1 MPRKTILPKQI
12 SRRAY
17 SIFFIFIIGYLVL
30 VYKIVDIQFINAD
43 FYKEKVENQNTR
55 KIELNSGRGTIYD
68 RNNKALTDTKVSKII
83 VVQKAQIL
91 NDNETQELVNKVMKD
106 ENGDLKTDIEYN
118 VLESVVEIET
128 EVIDNNLEKQLEEKG
143 IIVEDK
149 KLRYSSDGILSH
161 TIGYISSVDKIGQY
175 GIEKDMEELL
185 NNSHEEYISIFKAGQ
200 AGNEG
205 NKNVGIL
212 KGTIKTVD
220 KDDDD
225 KHIKLTI
232 DKDIQSIVEETV
244 DKEENPSAVV
254 ISDVNTG
261 EILAISSRPT
271 FDQYDLSKYINSRDG
286 ETMNRAIQVNYPIG
300 SIFKIVVLY
309 AALENNIIDE
319 NYTYECSGSIT
330 IGNNNEVL
338 NCNKLDGHGLQ
349 TLKDAFS
356 NSCNPAF
363 LDIAMKVGKENI
375 IEAARKLHMEEK
387 VDIGLEEETFEVIP
401 KDISIRNLAIGQG
414 SMEFTPIQV
423 NQMTQIIANNGTY
436 KPLYLYDSVLDSNQN
451 IIKTFKSAKNEEI
464 ISPYSLSKIKELMK
478 NVSKE
483 GTGKELND
491 LPGGCGVKTG
501 TAQSTVNS
509 IKVNHS
515 WITGFYPENDPKYAI
530 TVIVEGNENGNKQSL
545 PIFKEICM
553 KINNKIK

>member
-12 SRRAY
+12 IRRAY

-30 VYKIVDIQFINAD
+30 VYRIVNIQFINSD
-43 FYKEKVENQNTR
+43 LYQEKVENQNTR
-55 KIELNSGRGTIYD
+55 KIKLNSGRGTIYD

-83 VVQKAQIL
+83 VVPKTQIL
-91 NDNETQELVNKVMKD
+91 NDNKTKSLINQVIKNK
-106 ENGDLKTDIEYN
+106 NGELKTDIEYN
-118 VLESVVEIET
+118 VLESIVEIEV
-128 EVIDNNLEKQLEEKG
+128 ESIDSNLEKQLEEKG
-143 IIVEDK
+143 VIVEDK
-149 KLRYSSDGILSH
+149 KLRYSSDGLLSH

-175 GIEKDMEELL
+175 GIEKSMDELL
-185 NNSHEEYISIFKAGQ
+185 NNSHEEYVSVFKAGQ

-212 KGTIKTVD
+212 KGTIKTID
-220 KDDDD
+220 KNDDD

-232 DKDIQSIVEETV
+232 DKDIQNIVEETV

-271 FDQYDLSKYINSRDG
+271 FDQNDLSKYINSKDG

-319 NYTYECSGSIT
+319 SYTYECSGSIT
-330 IGNNNEVL
+330 IGDNNEVL
-338 NCNKLDGHGLQ
+338 NCNKLDGHGSQ
-349 TLKDAFS
+349 TLIDAFS

-363 LDIAMKVGKENI
+363 LDIALKVGKDKI
-375 IEAARKLHMEEK
+375 IDAARKLHMEEK
-387 VDIGLEEETFEVIP
+387 VDIGLDEENFDVIP
-401 KDISIRNLAIGQG
+401 EDISIRNLAIGQG

-436 KPLYLYDSVLDSNQN
+436 KPLYLYDSILDSDKN
-451 IIKTFKSAKNEEI
+451 IIKTFKSSKNEDI
-464 ISPYSLSKIKELMK
+464 ISPYSISKVKELMK

-501 TAQSTVNS
+501 TAQSTVNN

-530 TVIVEGNENGNKQSL
+530 TVLVEGNENGNRQSL
-545 PIFKEICM
+545 PIFKEICI
-553 KINNKIK
+553 KINNKNK